1 MISIKENYEKKVIP
15 HFIKDLGYKNIFAIP
30 RLIKVTVN
38 TGIGSMLKN
47 ESNTKELLETVK
59 QDITMITGQKPLETK
74 AKQSV
79 AGFGTRKGQV
89 LGVKVTL
96 RGKRMRDFLERLI
109 NLALPRSRDFAG
121 IPLKAVD
128 GSGNLTIGVKEHT
141 IFPEIGTGKQAQKVK
156 KIFGLEITV
165 STSANNKQEGEALY
179 RMLGF
184 PMERNEDNK

>member
-1 MISIKENYEKKVIP
+1 MISIQENYEKKVIP
-15 HFIKDLGYKNIFAIP
+15 HFIKELGYKNKFAVP
-30 RLIKVTVN
+30 RLLKVTVN
-38 TGIGSMLKN
+38 TGIGSLLKQEAN
-47 ESNTKELLETVK
+47 NKELLQTVR
-59 QDITMITGQKPLETK
+59 QDLATITSQRPLDTK

-79 AGFGTRKGQV
+79 AGFGTRQGQV

-96 RGKRMRDFLERLI
+96 RAKRMRDFLERLI

-128 GSGNLTIGVKEHT
+128 SNGNLTIGIKEHT

-165 STSANNKQEGEALY
+165 STSANSKEEGEALFTT
-179 RMLGF
+179 LGF
-184 PMERNEDNK
+184 PIEHK